1 MTTDSHALFPR
12 FSAELVTTA
21 LKDTPVVMVTGP
33 RQSGKTTLVRDLV
46 AGNRE
51 FITLDDDT
59 LLAAARSDPTGMVR
73 ALDRTTIDEVQRV
86 PDLLRAIKKSVDD
99 DRRAGRFLLTGS
111 ANILTLPQVSESL
124 AGRMEVVN
132 LLPLSRAEVRGK
144 RSNFLKAAFDSRL
157 VNPAE
162 AVIGDNLVQAVLI
175 GGYPEMLR
183 RGDVKRRQAW
193 ARDYVKSIVQRDVRD
208 IADIEKLDQM
218 PRLLQ
223 VLAHHSGQLTNFTQ
237 IGGQIGF
244 DDKTTRKY
252 VAILEQLF
260 LVRRVEPWFQN
271 RLKRLIKTPKLH
283 FIDSGLLSA
292 LLGAT
297 PERIAKDRSA
307 FGSLLETFV
316 ISEILKQVSWF
327 NEGCTVWHYRDKD
340 QDEVD
345 LVIEAGSGAM
355 IGLEVK
361 ASATVNAGDFKGLR
375 NLASACGDDFK
386 LGLLVY
392 DGERTAPFGERL
404 FAGPVSCLWG

>member
-1 MTTDSHALFPR
+1 
-12 FSAELVTTA
+12 
-21 LKDTPVVMVTGP
+21 
-33 RQSGKTTLVRDLV
+33 
-46 AGNRE
+46 
-51 FITLDDDT
+51 
-59 LLAAARSDPTGMVR
+59 
-73 ALDRTTIDEVQRV
+73 
-86 PDLLRAIKKSVDD
+86 
-99 DRRAGRFLLTGS
+99 
-111 ANILTLPQVSESL
+111 
-124 AGRMEVVN
+124 
-132 LLPLSRAEVRGK
+132 
-144 RSNFLKAAFDSRL
+144 
-157 VNPAE
+157 
-162 AVIGDNLVQAVLI
+162 
-175 GGYPEMLR
+175 
-183 RGDVKRRQAW
+183 
-193 ARDYVKSIVQRDVRD
+193 VQRDVRD
-208 IADIEKLDQM
+208 IADVERLDQM

-307 FGSLLETFV
+307 LGSLLETFV

-327 NEGCTVWHYRDKD
+327 DEGCTVWHYRDKD

-355 IGLEVK
+355 VGLEVK

-375 NLASACGDDFK
+375 KLAGACGDDFK

>member
-1 MTTDSHALFPR
+1 MAEANRVLFPR

-46 AGNRE
+46 ARNRE

-59 LLAAARSDPTGMVR
+59 LLAAARNDPTGLVR
-73 ALDRTTIDEVQRV
+73 ALDRTTIDEVQRA

-99 DRRAGRFLLTGS
+99 DRRPGRFLLTGS

-132 LLPLSRAEVRGK
+132 LLPLSRAELRSK
-144 RSNFLKAAFDSRL
+144 RPNFLKAVFDGKL

-162 AVIGDNLVQAVLI
+162 AMIGDELVQAVLI

-183 RGDVKRRQAW
+183 RRDPKRRQAW
-193 ARDYVKSIVQRDVRD
+193 ARDYVKAIVQRDVRD

-237 IGGQIGF
+237 IGGQISF

-260 LVRRVEPWFQN
+260 LVRRVEPWFRN
-271 RLKRLIKTPKLH
+271 PLKRLIKTPKLH
-283 FIDSGLLSA
+283 FLDSGLLSA
-292 LLGAT
+292 LLGT
-297 PERIAKDRSA
+297 THERVARDRSI
-307 FGSLLETFV
+307 FGALLETFV

-327 NEGCTVWHYRDKD
+327 DESCTVWHYRDKD

-345 LVIEAGSGAM
+345 LVIETGSGDLVG
-355 IGLEVK
+355 IEVK
-361 ASATVNAGDFKGLR
+361 ASATAQAGDFKGLR
-375 NLASACGDDFK
+375 KLADACGHGFR
-386 LGLLVY
+386 LGLLLY
-392 DGERTAPFGERL
+392 DGERAVPFGERL
-404 FAGPVSCLWG
+404 FAAPVSCVWG

>member
-1 MTTDSHALFPR
+1 MIGDAHALFPR

-162 AVIGDNLVQAVLI
+162 AVIGDNLIQAVLI

-327 NEGCTVWHYRDKD
+327 DEGCTVWHYRDKD

-355 IGLEVK
+355 VGLEVK

-375 NLASACGDDFK
+375 KLASACGDDFK